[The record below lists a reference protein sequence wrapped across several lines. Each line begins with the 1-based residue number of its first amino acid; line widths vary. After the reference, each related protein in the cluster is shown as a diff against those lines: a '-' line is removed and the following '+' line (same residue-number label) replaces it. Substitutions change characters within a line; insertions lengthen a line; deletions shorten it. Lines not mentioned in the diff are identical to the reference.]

1 MTTPG
6 GTTGP
11 TGVGSFD
18 WRDELEAV
26 VGRHLTAAGVDG
38 YGGDGAADVLA
49 ENGLPDNAA
58 FAIRRDNFRLALDRH
73 ARTHRDDRGVVV
85 HGPDRHDQWDLRALY
100 GDIMFA
106 LARPAAR
113 RTARILCELVGWDP
127 DGPIPP
133 TGTRCASWAARHRIR
148 NVHPTTAI
156 SLHVYGTDITRVG
169 TSARRFYN

>member
-1 MTTPG
+1 
-6 GTTGP
+6 
-11 TGVGSFD
+11 
-18 WRDELEAV
+18 V

-38 YGGDGAADVLA
+38 YGGDGAADVPA
-49 ENGLPDNAA
+49 EDGLPDNAA

-85 HGPDRHDQWDLRALY
+85 HGPDRHDLWDLRALY

-127 DGPIPP
+127 DGPIPADGHPLRELGCP
-133 TGTRCASWAARHRIR
+133 TPHPQRPPDHGDQPARLRDRH
-148 NVHPTTAI
+148 HP
-156 SLHVYGTDITRVG
+156 VG